1 MSACELDSLIK
12 TIFAAVLNGIGIVKL
27 KERPSGFENNAFL
40 YALDLPRPK
49 PKKSPIGAETAG
61 VLLPSQYISIRTC
74 CIWSADLGMVPLN
87 HMRLTI
93 PAPVASNKL
102 IFSPA
107 SNVINARPF
116 APLFVMPALPL
127 APVGFSGLTQI
138 VFI

>member
-40 YALDLPRPK
+40 YALDLPSPK

-74 CIWSADLGMVPLN
+74 CI
-87 HMRLTI
+87 
-93 PAPVASNKL
+93 
-102 IFSPA
+102 
-107 SNVINARPF
+107 
-116 APLFVMPALPL
+116 
-127 APVGFSGLTQI
+127 
-138 VFI
+138 